1 MAVGRAGRG
10 HRRPADRRPPDHRCA
25 TAHLGTRPGVSSRPR
40 RPPLSARPATG
51 PGAAVDALSRGPAA
65 THSPAGSGSLAR
77 PAACPGRPPP
87 SRGRVPWMVLTWDAR
102 PASRPVQRTPRKGT
116 RGMPTTPARTIQ
128 PTLAT
133 PPKPPTTR
141 APSESAKTTSCKWSG
156 SSSPPACSDPAGP
169 PCSPHGCPPP
179 PPRTPP
185 AVSRKPPHCAS
196 GCARLTPRRTPTPAK
211 SSTWPASRKTHPR
224 LPRCGPGSSNDSAT
238 WNRTHADQRPAHRL
252 GPRRRHQQRPVTP
265 GRLAHARRHPR
276 RCPRQPPGPP
286 VRRIGLE
293 LIYKQTRPPGQ
304 HLRHHHPQHPGH
316 PGRHHRRQRAP
327 RRTGRPGRIGPF
339 PATPQIAMVSA
350 TVTNAAAAAGPDGL
364 RSVAAWADARA
375 RRPRGARSE
384 SAGGGGHRCLAARD
398 RTGRA
403 GRRASRDSQSTTRA
417 GCRASSSRGAGRA
430 GVSHQPGVRAPVGAR
445 DAPVAAHPGR

>member
-1 MAVGRAGRG
+1 M
-10 HRRPADRRPPDHRCA
+10 
-25 TAHLGTRPGVSSRPR
+25 SSIPR
-40 RPPLSARPATG
+40 RATPQCPARHR

-116 RGMPTTPARTIQ
+116 PGMPTTPARTIQ
-128 PTLAT
+128 PTPAT

-141 APSESAKTTSCKWSG
+141 APSESAKTTSCKWFG

-211 SSTWPASRKTHPR
+211 SGTWPASRR
-224 LPRCGPGSSNDSAT
+224 LTRNYRAADLDHRTIQRPG
-238 WNRTHADQRPAHRL
+238 NRTHADQRPAHRL
-252 GPRRRHQQRPVTP
+252 GPRQRHQQRPVTP

-286 VRRIGLE
+286 VRRIRPKADLQTNKTHQVS
-293 LIYKQTRPPGQ
+293 IYATITPSTPATLADIIAGSE
-304 HLRHHHPQHPGH
+304 
-316 PGRHHRRQRAP
+316 P
-327 RRTGRPGRIGPF
+327 RCTGRPGRIGPF
-339 PATPQIAMVSA
+339 PVTPQIAMVGA

-375 RRPRGARSE
+375 RRPRGAR
-384 SAGGGGHRCLAARD
+384 
-398 RTGRA
+398 
-403 GRRASRDSQSTTRA
+403 
-417 GCRASSSRGAGRA
+417 
-430 GVSHQPGVRAPVGAR
+430 
-445 DAPVAAHPGR
+445 